1 MGLSWFGTLC
11 LTLFLLFDLQ
21 SLADFARQEAERR
34 RTLEEQGIQGKVI
47 VNNGVSSDASEEASM
62 PETIS
67 TKPANPSLR
76 SDFQK
81 GKNSA
86 AGYRTALQKL
96 EQQIQQSEE
105 RLASLQARLEA
116 EKRSRPKTRRASSG
130 SRTKNSA
137 SQLQARIEE
146 LQMKV
151 KRLREERF
159 AVYESGKKAG
169 FMPGELDGKYT
180 NP

>member
-1 MGLSWFGTLC
+1 MGLSRFGTIC

-21 SLADFARQEAERR
+21 SLTDFARQEAERR
-34 RTLEEQGIQGKVI
+34 RLLEEQGIQAKVI
-47 VNNGVSSDASEEASM
+47 VNNGVSSDASESAPM

-67 TKPANPSLR
+67 AKPAKPSMR
-76 SDFQK
+76 SDSQK
-81 GKNSA
+81 GKNSVA
-86 AGYRTALQKL
+86 RYRTALQKL

-105 RLASLQARLEA
+105 RLASLRARLEA
-116 EKRSRPKTRRASSG
+116 EKRSRPKTRRASSR
-130 SRTKNSA
+130 SRTKDSA
-137 SQLQARIEE
+137 SQLQTQIEE

-159 AVYESGKKAG
+159 EVYESGKKAG